1 MTIETQYA
9 CRSATQTAGMAII
22 ADHVSLSSQGYT
34 NHAHVVQ
41 AQFRTEN
48 RTALFLNM
56 RMRA

>member
-1 MTIETQYA
+1 
-9 CRSATQTAGMAII
+9 MAII

>member
-1 MTIETQYA
+1 
-9 CRSATQTAGMAII
+9 MAVP
-22 ADHVSLSSQGYT
+22 AVHVSLSSKGYT

-56 RMRA
+56 RMRV